1 MYDVFDPCGPYILKH
16 TISPG
21 IFSHII
27 HPRHRTMVPYH
38 KRTIPYTR
46 YCVFPVPY
54 RQRIPYH
61 IRWFSHTPIYHTT
74 NISHIPY
81 SYRVRQSELGRRL
94 YTRPGACYYCCS
106 AVLLREGGDKY
117 RVCTSST
124 AVRQTKERQ
133 SELAQALGSYAQ
145 CSALAAGVHT
155 IDEKHYL
162 RVPLLYPSRTA
173 KHVFFFRFGRIP

>member
-27 HPRHRTMVPYH
+27 HPRHCTMVPYH
-38 KRTIPYTR
+38 KRTIPYTW

-106 AVLLREGGDKY
+106 AVLLCKRGDEP
-117 RVCTSST
+117 RV
-124 AVRQTKERQ
+124 
-133 SELAQALGSYAQ
+133 LGN
-145 CSALAAGVHT
+145 
-155 IDEKHYL
+155 K
-162 RVPLLYPSRTA
+162 RPSRPHGA
-173 KHVFFFRFGRIP
+173 CKIPVDDIGAMIGEPIRTQVGH